1 MDQKDYR
8 FDEVRGSLTFSET
21 KIELELKKGDIFTG
35 SFGVEEQEGL
45 VMEGYVYSSNI
56 RMLVDNPQING
67 NSAEITY
74 TFDSTGMQVGDA
86 LKGNFYIVTNKG
98 EFLLPFVA
106 MIQRENIQS
115 SLGVIKNLFHFT
127 NLAKTDWD
135 EAVEVFYHPGF
146 EENLT
151 GNDTKYRSLY
161 KGLTRKG
168 NKNYN
173 LEEFLVGINKKQ
185 KIEYSLGEDSIKF
198 ANPIEKLS
206 ETIKIT
212 RSGWGYTMIAVKTDC
227 EFVVLSKNRLSAM
240 DFDGD
245 VCEFDFS
252 IDAQKLHPGKNSG
265 RIIFRTL
272 YDELEVDIEVMKN
285 SFARKT
291 SATAQKRSAYSLTRH
306 YMDYTAKRI
315 SLSKWLML
323 SDEHLSHRGAIDE
336 EDIATSLMTVH
347 SLIIQE
353 KYNEAKIIL
362 DKKVKSRIEDANNEL
377 YCYYLYMNALYSA
390 DEYYT
395 KQVTEQ
401 IESIF
406 NNDPKNWRI
415 AWILIK
421 ISDEMRKFP
430 GKRFSFALEQVRKGC
445 ISPIIY
451 LEAIKALSENP
462 ALLIHLDEEE
472 KRILLF
478 GAREGILTRD
488 IMAQVSYLVVKYK
501 GFDKKLLR
509 IMQLIYEKT
518 KSDESLQGVCML
530 LMKGGFIG
538 VKYLDWYKEAV
549 DRNFPLTKLY
559 ESYMMSL
566 DMRKDEPIPKRV
578 LMYFSY
584 QSTLPVTQNAYL
596 YAYVVRTKE
605 ENMEIYLS
613 YKESIDRFII
623 KQLYAGNID
632 RNLAYLYS
640 KILMEEMMTEDNAKQ
655 FAKVLFKHRITVDD
669 NRSTSVVVIDER
681 LKDERIYKITDGFA
695 DVAILSN
702 DYTILLEDEIGN
714 RFYSTRDYQI
724 EKFFMPGKMVVRMGN
739 YSTGSPEYNLF
750 LCEDNPD
757 FLIVSEQ
764 NEERYRFIE
773 SSQDVSD
780 AYKGKIRLPL
790 VRYYLEKDDTRSIDE
805 IIEHIDFEDVSYKDY
820 NELIRIILIR
830 GNTQKALEFALH
842 YGINNVEP
850 KTLVRLADRMI
861 DRDGQVKNDV
871 LTYILMGAFER
882 GKYDDAGITYLAKFY
897 TGPIKQ
903 LRNIWKAASNFYAD
917 TYGICEKM
925 ILQTLDTG
933 AYIGEEAIVLKQYV
947 EGGAKLDVEM
957 RYLSYFAHEYFVKG
971 RPVDDYMFSEM
982 ERIYRIEE
990 ELTEVCMLAWLQY
1003 MSTKIESDALDDRQ
1017 KNTVGDLL
1025 RYLVVKKGIMFPFF
1039 KKFRDISTCA
1049 ARLSNYSLVEYR
1061 GAPDTKT
1068 VINYVI
1074 SRDGEDAHGYSRE
1087 DMTEMYGGVYVKS
1100 FLLFFGETLQYYI
1113 TEEVDGV
1120 PQFTESKTVSVNETI
1135 GDTNADRYTFV
1146 NDVAVADTLKDYDTT
1161 AKILEEY
1168 KFKEYMVDSIFSPQ

>member
-8 FDEVRGSLTFSET
+8 FDEVRGSLTFSES
-21 KIELELKKGDIFTG
+21 KIELELKKGDISTG
-35 SFGVEEQEGL
+35 SFGIEEQEGL
-45 VMEGYVYSSNI
+45 IMEGYIYSSSF
-56 RMLVDNPQING
+56 RMHVDTPQING
-67 NSAEITY
+67 NAVEITY

-86 LKGNFYIVTNKG
+86 LKGNFYVVTNRG
-98 EFLLPFVA
+98 EFVLPFVA

-135 EAVEVFYHPGF
+135 EAVGVFYHPGF

-151 GNDTKYRSLY
+151 GNDSKYRNLY
-161 KGLTRKG
+161 KGLTKKG
-168 NKNYN
+168 NRNYN
-173 LEEFLVGINKKQ
+173 LEEFLIGINKKQ
-185 KIEYSLGEDSIKF
+185 KIEYFLDEDSIKL
-198 ANPIEKLS
+198 ANPTEQMAN
-206 ETIKIT
+206 TVKIT

-227 EFVVLSKNRLSAM
+227 DFVVIPKNRISAT
-240 DFDGD
+240 DFKDD
-245 VCEFDFS
+245 VCQFEFGVNPE
-252 IDAQKLHPGKNSG
+252 ALHPGKNTG

-272 YDELEVDIEVMKN
+272 YDEFYVDVEVMKN
-285 SFARKT
+285 SFSRKN
-291 SATAQKRSAYSLTRH
+291 SEMQKKRTAYSLTRY

-315 SLSKWLML
+315 NMSKWLML
-323 SDEHLSHRGAIDE
+323 SDELLSHRGTIDD
-336 EDIATSLMTVH
+336 EDIATCLMSVH
-347 SLIIQE
+347 LLIIQE
-353 KYNEAKIIL
+353 KFNEAKTIL
-362 DKKVKSRIEDANNEL
+362 DKKIRSRIEDANNEL
-377 YCYYLYMNALYSA
+377 YCYYLYMNALYSV
-390 DEYYT
+390 DDYYT
-395 KQVTEQ
+395 KQVADQ

-406 NNDPKNWRI
+406 HNDPLNWRI
-415 AWILIK
+415 AWILMK
-421 ISDEMRKFP
+421 ITDDMRRQP

-472 KRILLF
+472 KRVLLF
-478 GAREGILTRD
+478 GAREGILTKD
-488 IMAQVSYLVVKYK
+488 IMSQIAYLVTKQK
-501 GFDKKLLR
+501 SFDKKVLR
-509 IMQLIYEKT
+509 IMQLIYDKT
-518 KSDESLQGVCML
+518 QSDESLQGVCMM

-538 VKYLDWYKEAV
+538 TKYYEWYKEAV

-584 QSTLPVTQNAYL
+584 QSTLPTRQNAYL
-596 YAYVVRTKE
+596 YAYVVKTKE
-605 ENMEIYLS
+605 ENMDIYLS
-613 YKESIDRFII
+613 YKESIDRFIL

-640 KILMEEMMTEDNAKQ
+640 KILIEEMMTEDNAKQ
-655 FAKVLFKHRITVDD
+655 FAKVMFKHRISVDD
-669 NRSTSVVVIDER
+669 NRSSYVVVIDER
-681 LKDERIYKITDGFA
+681 LKDERVYKINEGFA

-714 RFYSTRDYQI
+714 RFYTSREYQI
-724 EKFFMPGKMVVRMGN
+724 EKFFMPGKLMTRMGN
-739 YSTGSPEYNLF
+739 RNNGSPEYNLF

-773 SSQDVSD
+773 GNADISD

-790 VRYYLEKDDTRSIDE
+790 IRYYLEKDDTRDIDE
-805 IIEHIDFEDVSYKDY
+805 IIEHIRYEDVSYKDY
-820 NELIRIILIR
+820 NELIRILLIR
-830 GNTQKALEFALH
+830 GNTDKALEFTLH

-850 KTLVRLADRMI
+850 KTLVRLADRII
-861 DRDGQVKNDV
+861 DRDGMVENDT
-871 LTYILMGAFER
+871 LTYVLMGAFER
-882 GKYDDAGITYLAKFY
+882 GKYDDAGISYLAKNY
-897 TGPIKQ
+897 RGPIKQ

-933 AYIGEEAIVLKQYV
+933 AYIGEEALVLKQYV
-947 EGGAKLDVEM
+947 EGGAKLDIEM
-957 RYLSYFAHEYFVKG
+957 KYLSYFAHEYFVKG
-971 RPVDDYMFSEM
+971 RPVDDFMFSEM

-990 ELTEVCMLAWLQY
+990 ELTEVCMLAWLQFI
-1003 MSTKIESDALDDRQ
+1003 SSKIDKEELESRQ
-1017 KNTVGDLL
+1017 KKTINELL
-1025 RYLVVKKGIMFPFF
+1025 RYLIVKKGVMFPFF
-1039 KKFRDISTCA
+1039 KKFRDISPSA
-1049 ARLSNYSLVEYR
+1049 ARLNNYSLVEYR
-1061 GAPDTKT
+1061 GIPDTKT

-1074 SRDGEDAHGYSRE
+1074 SRDGEEAGGYSRE

-1113 TEEVDGV
+1113 TEEIDGV
-1120 PQFTESKTVSVNETI
+1120 PQFTESKTVSVNETL
-1135 GDTNADRYTFV
+1135 GDANADRYTFV

-1168 KFKEYMVDSIFSPQ
+1168 KFREYMVDNLFSPQ